1 MKTLFFAILVAVSI
15 TTFAQQIPV
24 TQHDWSKYE
33 WVDTCSARYAV
44 VYDWNGRCGIYN
56 LEKHENIT
64 ELEYRQL
71 NFSRIMNLEGGNQAT
86 VFYGKKGIREGAV
99 AVDPDDQVMELTQED
114 NEMFYSL
121 GSCTTIDK
129 SIEKFARKLLKDKLE
144 SKDNEG
150 AMYGQIL
157 VMDTKTAQIKAW
169 VAMKDEFGNG
179 KFENA
184 RLQKN
189 QCSMLPLKIIMAT
202 MAISDAN
209 LSLEDTVDTKFGTDS
224 IGGLCIKDRNM
235 QRGGY
240 GRLSYRDAF
249 KLHSNIA
256 MAKAMYA
263 SDHFRF
269 QQMWQRNY
277 MARETDAMNIAALY
291 NVVANGGI
299 VYVPSVISD
308 SVRLDCEED
317 FPNAR
322 QIKMAQDI
330 LRKTLQDG
338 GIGSQWTT
346 RKVDLSG
353 DYTTYRNCPP
363 TLYDDNAGDLDK
375 FYSDEGMQSYSQVIF
390 AGYLPSDTPQ
400 YTICVTMDS
409 KHNEISGKN
418 ISSIVNELAEY
429 LNKH

>member
-1 MKTLFFAILVAVSI
+1 MKTLFSAILAAVSVP
-15 TTFAQQIPV
+15 TFAQQIPV
-24 TQHDWSKYE
+24 TQHDWGRYE
-33 WVDTCSARYAV
+33 WVDTCTARYAV
-44 VYDWNGRCGIYN
+44 VHDWNGLCGIYN

-71 NFSRIMNLEGGNQAT
+71 NFSRIMNLEDGNQAT
-86 VFYGKKGIREGAV
+86 VFYGKKGTREGTV
-99 AVDPDDQVMELTQED
+99 AVDPDDKVMELTQED
-114 NEMFYSL
+114 DEMFYSL
-121 GSCTTIDK
+121 DSCTTIDK
-129 SIEKFARKLLKDKLE
+129 RFEKFARKLLKDKLE

-157 VMDTKTAQIKAW
+157 VMETKTAQIKAW

-179 KFENA
+179 EFENA
-184 RLQKN
+184 RPQKN

-209 LSLEDTVDTKFGTDS
+209 LSLEDTVDTKSGTDS
-224 IGGLCIKDRNM
+224 IGGLCIRNHDM
-235 QRGGY
+235 GVH
-240 GRLSYRDAF
+240 GRMTYRDAF

-263 SDHFRF
+263 SDDFRF
-269 QQMWQRNY
+269 QQMWRRNY
-277 MARETDAMNIAALY
+277 MPRETDAMNIAALY
-291 NVVANGGI
+291 NAFANRGV

-322 QIKMAQDI
+322 QIQMAQDI
-330 LRKTLQDG
+330 LRRTLQDG

-353 DYTTYRNCPP
+353 DYTTYRNCMP
-363 TLYDDNAGDLDK
+363 TLYDENAGDLDK
-375 FYSDEGMQSYSQVIF
+375 FFSDKGMQNYSQVIF
-390 AGYLPSDTPQ
+390 AGYLPSDSPK

-409 KHNEISGKN
+409 KHNELSGKN
-418 ISSIVNELAEY
+418 ISPIVNELAEY
-429 LNKH
+429 LNRH